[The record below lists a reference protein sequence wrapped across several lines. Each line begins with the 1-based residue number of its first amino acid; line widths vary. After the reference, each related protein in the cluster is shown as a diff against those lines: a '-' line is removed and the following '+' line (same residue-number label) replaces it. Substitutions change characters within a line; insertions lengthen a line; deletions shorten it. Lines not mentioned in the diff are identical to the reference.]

1 MSHMVHRLGGSW
13 VIWFMGLVGRGLHG
27 LWVTWVIGQLCNW
40 SHESCVPWVMSYM
53 GHGLR
58 GS

>member
-1 MSHMVHRLGGSW
+1 MGHVGHGS
-13 VIWFMGLVGRGLHG
+13 HG
-27 LWVTWVIGQLCNW
+27 LWVTWVIGQMCNW